1 MDEAGSENGGQPEL
15 TSDSPQVIEL
25 INFLD
30 EFDERIEAH
39 KRALCAHYP
48 AAVADGAV
56 SRRLQQSIR
65 TVFEMRQAVTQLR
78 ADISA
83 GKITARPFI
92 CERLADIL
100 KIGV

>member
-48 AAVADGAV
+48 PR
-56 SRRLQQSIR
+56 SP
-65 TVFEMRQAVTQLR
+65 
-78 ADISA
+78 
-83 GKITARPFI
+83 TARS
-92 CERLADIL
+92 ADACSNPYAPCSTCARR
-100 KIGV
+100 